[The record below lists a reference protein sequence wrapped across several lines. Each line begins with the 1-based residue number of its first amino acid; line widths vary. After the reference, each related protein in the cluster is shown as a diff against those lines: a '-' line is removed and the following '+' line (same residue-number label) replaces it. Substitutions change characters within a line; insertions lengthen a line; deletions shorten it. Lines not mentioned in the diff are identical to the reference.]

1 MFVTKQTLQKFLS
14 GSIRMPATRQALTQG
29 ARPAMFAAQVAVRG
43 FSEMG
48 DGGKKLTRA
57 LEKEIKY
64 ENENY
69 TQLEDIETF
78 LNESGFAFNE
88 ESDGIFMSLKKQIG
102 NKVIEVNFEARQPIP
117 DDQQFSDEE
126 QGEDEEGGP
135 ETENY
140 CDFTIF
146 ITDSGDSKGLVIEG
160 TTVDTEINY
169 NSVQVSNDINEVKSL
184 HRLERQIK
192 QYAGPDFST
201 LDERIQTALTEYL
214 EGFGVNE
221 HLGAFVE
228 CMSLDKDQRLYMNWL
243 SNLKNFVGDE

>member
-1 MFVTKQTLQKFLS
+1 MAS
-14 GSIRMPATRQALTQG
+14 
-29 ARPAMFAAQVAVRG
+29 RPALFMAAAQVQSFSTDAV
-43 FSEMG
+43 SEG
-48 DGGKKLTRA
+48 AKKLNRA

-78 LNESGFAFNE
+78 LNESGFQFSE
-88 ESDGIFMSLKKQIG
+88 ESDGIFMSLKKQVG
-102 NKVIEVNFEARQPIP
+102 DKHVEVTFEARQPIP
-117 DDQQFSDEE
+117 DDQQFS
-126 QGEDEEGGP
+126 EDEQEGDDEHGP

-140 CDFTIF
+140 CDFTVF
-146 ITDSGDSKGLVIEG
+146 ITDSTGKSGMVIEG

-169 NSVQVSNDINEVKSL
+169 NSVQVSADVNEQKSM

-228 CMSLDKDQRLYMNWL
+228 CMSLDKDQRLYMSWL
-243 SNLKNFVGDE
+243 TNLKNFAQ

>member
-1 MFVTKQTLQKFLS
+1 MQAS
-14 GSIRMPATRQALTQG
+14 RQAMTQS
-29 ARPAMFAAQVAVRG
+29 ARPSMFAVAAASRG
-43 FSEMG
+43 FSDG
-48 DGGKKLTRA
+48 IIDGGKKLNRA

-69 TQLEDIETF
+69 SQLEDIETF
-78 LNESGFAFNE
+78 LNESGFTFDE
-88 ESDGIFMSLKKQIG
+88 ESDGIFMTLKKQVG

-126 QGEDEEGGP
+126 NQGEDEEGGP

-146 ITDSGDSKGLVIEG
+146 ITDSGDGKGLVVEG

-169 NSVQVSNDINEVKSL
+169 NSVQVSNDVGEVKKL

-243 SNLKNFVGDE
+243 TNLKNFVGDQ

>member
-1 MFVTKQTLQKFLS
+1 MASAS
-14 GSIRMPATRQALTQG
+14 GSLRLQAMRKAIASKAVTSFMPAAACRTFSTDSIADG
-29 ARPAMFAAQVAVRG
+29 AQ
-43 FSEMG
+43 
-48 DGGKKLTRA
+48 KLNRA

-69 TQLEDIETF
+69 AQLEDIETF
-78 LNESGFAFNE
+78 LNESGFAFKE
-88 ESDGIFMSLKKQIG
+88 EDDGIFMSLTKQVG
-102 NKVIEVNFEARQPIP
+102 NKVVEVTFEARQPIP
-117 DDQQFSDEE
+117 DDQQLSE
-126 QGEDEEGGP
+126 EEGQEDDEMGP

-146 ITDSGDSKGLVIEG
+146 ITEAGSKNGMVVEG

-169 NSVQVSNDINEVKSL
+169 NSVLVSGDVSEQKSL

-214 EGFGVNE
+214 EGFGINE

-228 CMSLDKDQRLYMNWL
+228 CMSLDKDQRLYMSWL
-243 SNLKNFVGDE
+243 SNLKNFVSDDAK